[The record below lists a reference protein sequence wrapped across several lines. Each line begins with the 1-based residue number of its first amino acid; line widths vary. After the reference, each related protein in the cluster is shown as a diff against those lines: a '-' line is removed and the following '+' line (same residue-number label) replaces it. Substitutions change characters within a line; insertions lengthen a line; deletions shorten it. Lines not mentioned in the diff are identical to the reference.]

1 MTMEFLTLSDAQAR
15 TETKIGRMI
24 LQTALAASPLLQRM
38 HWTIADEDQSKYDQI
53 SANVPVEARPGDATT
68 LISDEVVTKTVN
80 LCQAVNKAH
89 SRENDMVM
97 IPEMVTD
104 MARDLERTALGND
117 DLFDLSP
124 LGIVNL
130 LDMRQR
136 ERAERVISGHDLDVL
151 ISRLGKFWDPDTCV
165 FLIASNLYAH
175 LFRLGVVN
183 VHTTMPPTYR
193 GALMIP
199 SDAFGFRRKIA
210 CVSLDP
216 ACGLFGIGKGQLS
229 NRPCRDVREGER
241 PDFGRVLGWQ
251 IETGIKVKADPIR
264 PEEVKAADENGMFE
278 TMELSW
284 FGAFG
289 LVNQNAGASIEGLI
303 CP

>member
-1 MTMEFLTLSDAQAR
+1 MTMEFLTLNDAQAQ
-15 TETKIGRMI
+15 TGTPIGRRI
-24 LQTALAASPLLQRM
+24 LQTALTASTLLQRM
-38 HWTIADEDQSKYDQI
+38 YWTISDEDQFKYDQFL
-53 SANVPVEARPGDATT
+53 ANIPVEARPGDTVT
-68 LISDEVVTKTVN
+68 MISNEIVTKTVN

-89 SRENDMVM
+89 SRGNDAVM

-136 ERAERVISGHDLDVL
+136 ERVERVISGHDLDRLV
-151 ISRLGKFWDPDTCV
+151 SRMSKFWNPDTCV

-175 LFRLGVVN
+175 LFRLGVIN
-183 VHTTMPPTYR
+183 VHTTMRPTYR
-193 GALMIP
+193 GALVIP
-199 SDAFGFRRKIA
+199 SDTFGFRRKIA
-210 CVSLDP
+210 CASLDP

-229 NRPCRDVREGER
+229 NHPYHDVREAKG

-251 IETGIKVKADPIR
+251 IESGIKQKADPSR
-264 PEEVKAADENGMFE
+264 PEEVQAADKDGMFE

-284 FGAFG
+284 FGAFA